1 MNTVLTIHVPRAG
14 PHSRAPQLR
23 AVPLCVAC
31 PQRGQAAAEA
41 LLVLLL
47 LASLWVG
54 TAWLLRW
61 QDIAMQAQHASR
73 YAAFAA
79 SRNAAAQPLE
89 DIRHG
94 YFSGPAHLWRDRRGA
109 DLLSAAR
116 SEVSLQFD
124 LGQVLDAA
132 AQPGGAH
139 ADARDLRQGWL
150 IEDAGIVT
158 ARVEV
163 AAVAPAPPTSGQAQI
178 DAAPASGLARLG
190 ASSASGLAQFDA
202 WRPVIRRH
210 AAILAGAGH
219 ASSDAWAQRRVA
231 GSGLGWADAAD
242 RSYALGRGVQ
252 SWAGGLDRPWGRTE
266 PLFDWLGPWAG
277 RVPDRYLRSAAG
289 LQHAQGA
296 SGASHVDD

>member
-1 MNTVLTIHVPRAG
+1 MNIVLSIHAPRAE

-23 AVPLCVAC
+23 AVPLCAAC
-31 PQRGQAAAEA
+31 PQLGQAAAEA

-54 TAWLLRW
+54 IAWLLRW

-79 SRNAAAQPLE
+79 SRDAAAQPLE

-124 LGQVLDAA
+124 LEQVLDAA

-163 AAVAPAPPTSGQAQI
+163 AAVAPAPP
-178 DAAPASGLARLG
+178 ASGMARFD

-202 WRPVIRRH
+202 WRPTIRRH

-219 ASSDAWAQRRVA
+219 ASSDARVQQRVA
-231 GSGLGWADAAD
+231 GSGLGWAFAAD
-242 RSYALGRGVQ
+242 RSYALGRRVQ